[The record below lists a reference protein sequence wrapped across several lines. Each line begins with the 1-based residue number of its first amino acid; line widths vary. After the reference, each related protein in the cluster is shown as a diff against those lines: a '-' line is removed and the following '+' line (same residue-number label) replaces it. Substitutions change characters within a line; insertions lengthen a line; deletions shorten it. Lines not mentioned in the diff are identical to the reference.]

1 MVFVTAL
8 IDFIVHIDAHV
19 ASIIQQFGIFV
30 YLVVFLIILG
40 ETGLV
45 IAPILPGDSLLF
57 VLGTFAAQGVLN
69 IGFLFVLLSLAAI
82 VGDSLNYWVG
92 SFFGERVFTKSRF
105 VKQEHIER
113 TKEFYRK
120 HGGKTII
127 IARFM
132 PIVRTFAP
140 FVAGVG
146 KMEYS
151 RFFTYNVIGGIAWV
165 SLFLFGGYFFG
176 GIPFVQK
183 NLSLFIILIVVTSF
197 IPVFFEYLKKKLK
210 NPNKIKSVNDFSADG
225 LKVAG
230 G

>member
-8 IDFIVHIDAHV
+8 IDFILHIDTHI
-19 ASIIQQFGIFV
+19 ASIIQQFGIFT
-30 YLVVFLIILG
+30 YLIVFFIILG

-57 VLGTFAAQGVLN
+57 VLGTFAAQDVLN
-69 IGFLFVLLSLAAI
+69 LGILFILLSLAAI
-82 VGDSLNYWVG
+82 AGDSLNYWVG
-92 SFFGERVFTKSRF
+92 SFFGEKVLVKSRF

-146 KMEYS
+146 KMEYA
-151 RFFTYNVIGGIAWV
+151 RFFMFNVVGGIAWV
-165 SLFLFGGYFFG
+165 GLFLFGGYFFG

-183 NLSLFIILIVVTSF
+183 NLSVFIILIVATSF
-197 IPVFFEYLKKKLK
+197 MPVIIEYVRKKLK
-210 NPNKIKSVNDFSADG
+210 NSRKFKPVNDLSANS
-225 LKVAG
+225 LKIT
-230 G
+230 